1 MVATI
6 FIVGLAGSG
15 KSLLSYSLWEW
26 FSRERQDIVILNLD
40 PGVINTPYNPD
51 FDIREYIDIWDLME
65 KHNVGP
71 NTALI
76 VSMDLALAYI
86 DKLNLEIGKRNPDIL
101 IVDTPGQMEIFA
113 YRVVGDYIVNNLV
126 GDKKMLLF
134 LLDGVFC
141 KDPKNF
147 ISNLLVAASTR
158 YRFQIPSLN
167 VLNKIDL
174 LDKDGLLKLYS
185 WYRDPERLLRE
196 MERHYDTYEAE
207 MMIKMYKLLRRYSMG
222 DLFLPISAETL
233 HNFEV
238 LVQAITRVLFG
249 GEEML
254 R

>member
-26 FSRERQDIVILNLD
+26 FSKEKQDIAVLNLD

-51 FDIREYIDIWDLME
+51 FDIREYINIWELME

-86 DKLNLEIGKRNPDIL
+86 EKINLEIGKHNPDIL

-113 YRVVGDYIVNNLV
+113 YRVVGDYIVSNLA

-158 YRFQIPSLN
+158 YRFQIPTLN
-167 VLNKIDL
+167 ILNKIDL
-174 LDKDGLLKLYS
+174 LEKEALLKLYS
-185 WYRDPERLLRE
+185 WYRDPDRLLRE
-196 MERHYDTYEAE
+196 MEMHYDTYEAE
-207 MMIKMYKLLRRYSMG
+207 MMRKMFKLLRKYSMG
-222 DLFLPISAETL
+222 DVFLPVSAETL
-233 HNFEV
+233 HNFDI
-238 LVQAITRVLFG
+238 LVQAITRILFG
-249 GEEML
+249 GEEIL

>member
-26 FSRERQDIVILNLD
+26 FSKQKQDVAVLNLD

-51 FDIREYIDIWDLME
+51 FDIREYIDIWDLMS
-65 KHNVGP
+65 KHNIGP

-86 DKLNLEIGKRNPDIL
+86 EKLNVEIGKANPDIL

-113 YRVVGDYIVNNLV
+113 YRVVGDYIVRNLL
-126 GDKKMLLF
+126 GDKKMLIF
-134 LLDGVFC
+134 IMDAVFC

-158 YRFQIPSLN
+158 YRFEIPAIN

-174 LDKDGLLKLYS
+174 LDKEEVLKLYS
-185 WYRDPERLLRE
+185 WYRETEVLTRE
-196 MERHYDTYEAE
+196 MEKHYDTYEAE
-207 MMIKMYKLLRRYSMG
+207 MMIKMFKLLKKYSVG
-222 DLFLPISAETL
+222 NLFFPVSAETL
-233 HNFEV
+233 DNLDV
-238 LVQAITRVLFG
+238 LIQAVTRILFG
-249 GEEML
+249 GEEIL
-254 R
+254 E